1 MFSRISVALAKSD
14 AVTLEDLVKV
24 TRDAYKPSPIAC
36 TVENIYDVKSW
47 LCPYVAILKHHSNP
61 HAFRFKLNENGE
73 VEMSYR
79 PWAKS
84 ARKEWLPEEGPI
96 VVLQQ
101 VPPGKPAVLK
111 PDLKKC
117 ATVKDIRDNVEK
129 LRVRMTTAQLE
140 WWKEM
145 ADKEARRRDQWE
157 SLTPE
162 DYCKAGESFDLLD
175 FKFQPAD
182 PDPEEDEEYGKRNEK
197 LLQLI
202 AKKENQVPVS
212 LLVAVC

>member
-14 AVTLEDLVKV
+14 AVTLKDLVKV
-24 TRDAYKPSPIAC
+24 IRDAYNPSSIVC

-47 LCPYVAILKHHSNP
+47 LRPYVATLQHHSNP
-61 HAFRFKLNENGE
+61 HAFRFKLNENSE

-79 PWAKS
+79 PWVKS

-96 VVLQQ
+96 VVLRQ

-111 PDLKKC
+111 PDLRKC

-129 LRVRMTTAQLE
+129 LWVRMTTAQLE

-145 ADKEARRRDQWE
+145 ADKEAKRRTSGSRSHQRTIAK
-157 SLTPE
+157 LTNHLIYWILNSSPLTRI
-162 DYCKAGESFDLLD
+162 K
-175 FKFQPAD
+175 KK
-182 PDPEEDEEYGKRNEK
+182 KRNTG
-197 LLQLI
+197 
-202 AKKENQVPVS
+202 KEARSFCN
-212 LLVAVC
+212 